1 MADDVEIRIDFDK
14 AIDPKD
20 VEKRLTNA
28 VVFLEGEVKRMLSQ
42 PGHGRAY
49 YRGNVKHIA
58 SAPGEPPAVD
68 TGRLRASI
76 THRVER
82 DGKNFSG
89 LVGTNVEYAK
99 DLEMGTAKMAPRP
112 FLRPTLENNKQR
124 ILDEFIGGGK

>member
-1 MADDVEIRIDFDK
+1 MADVRMDIDFDK
-14 AIDPKD
+14 AVNPDDILR
-20 VEKRLTNA
+20 RLNNA
-28 VVFLEGEVKRMLSQ
+28 CVFLEGEVKRTLSK
-42 PGHGRAY
+42 PGTGRVY
-49 YRGNVKHIA
+49 YKGRVKHRA
-58 SAPGEPPAVD
+58 SSPGEPPAVD
-68 TGRLRASI
+68 TGRLRSSI